1 MHPLLED
8 REVGAQLAG
17 ISKPV
22 NSGRIVTKSSM
33 EPGDNLDRRLHRAL
47 GDTSRARMA
56 FWPRWVSIRASHS
69 KLSKQLTN
77 RTRGSTPL
85 AGARPGAA
93 LHQIER
99 G

>member
-33 EPGDNLDRRLHRAL
+33 KPGDNLDRRLHRAL
-47 GDTSRARMA
+47 GDKSRARMA
-56 FWPRWVSIRASHS
+56 FWPR
-69 KLSKQLTN
+69 
-77 RTRGSTPL
+77 
-85 AGARPGAA
+85 
-93 LHQIER
+93 
-99 G
+99 